1 MRFNWAFATI
11 LMLSAWIPAK
21 TAEPLAA
28 SGCSISMTG
37 YLNEMVKVY
46 EHETGQKILLRG
58 GGSYVGLA
66 ELGSERVDF
75 AASCKTPGP
84 DDPRNLR
91 YIPVAWDAL
100 VFIVNPANPVSSL
113 TPQQVQDIYE
123 GRLTGWKALGGPDLP
138 IKSFIST
145 PVGMAGIGESLTK
158 YILAGKHPQATANSS
173 RQSASVALWE
183 QMVEKTPEGFA
194 STGFDSAQKRHVKM
208 LAVNGVLP
216 TKAAIIS
223 GRYPYKRQ
231 LWLVTTVDAKP
242 EVNAFIKFALSA
254 KGQELIAANGVPPL
268 AAIR

>member
-1 MRFNWAFATI
+1 MRFNWSFVTI

-37 YLNEMVKVY
+37 YLNEMVKAY
-46 EHETGQKILLRG
+46 EKETGQKILLRG

-66 ELGSERVDF
+66 ELGADRVDF
-75 AASCKTPGP
+75 AASCKSPGP

-100 VFIVNPANPVSSL
+100 VFIVNPANPVGSI
-113 TPQQVQDIYE
+113 TPRQIQDIYE
-123 GRLTGWKALGGPDLP
+123 GRVTSWKAMGGPDLP

-145 PVGMAGIGESLTK
+145 PVGMAGIGESLGK
-158 YILAGKHPQATANSS
+158 YILAGKRPQATGNSS
-173 RQSASVALWE
+173 MQSASVALWE
-183 QMVEKTPEGFA
+183 QMVEKDPEGFA

-208 LAVNGVLP
+208 LAVNGVVP
-216 TKAAIIS
+216 TRAAIIS
-223 GRYPYKRQ
+223 GRYPFKRQ
-231 LWLVTTVDAKP
+231 LWLVTTAEARP
-242 EVNAFIKFALSA
+242 EVNAFIKFALSP

-268 AAIR
+268 ASIR

>member
-1 MRFNWAFATI
+1 MNFNAAFATF
-11 LMLSAWIPAK
+11 LMLMSWIPVRSG
-21 TAEPLAA
+21 EPLAA

-46 EHETGQKILLRG
+46 EKETGQKILLRG

-66 ELGSERVDF
+66 ELGADRVDF
-75 AASCKTPGP
+75 AASCKSPGP

-100 VFIVNPANPVSSL
+100 VFIVNPANPVNGLS
-113 TPQQVQDIYE
+113 PQQLQDIYE
-123 GRLTGWKALGGPDLP
+123 GRVTGWKALGGPDLP
-138 IKSFIST
+138 IKSYIST
-145 PVGMAGIGESLTK
+145 PVGMAGIGESLAK
-158 YILAGKHPQATANSS
+158 YVLAGKWPQTTANSS
-173 RQSASVALWE
+173 MQSASVALWE

-208 LAVNGVLP
+208 LAVNGVAP

-231 LWLVTTVDAKP
+231 LWLVTTADAKP

-268 AAIR
+268 ASIR